1 MIREMAKRNNERLK
15 FPVVKGK
22 YLRHLSDRSS
32 LQDKAKMEDFV
43 QKMGWTTFAEMKA
56 FKSEQEQKYSEIVSQ
71 RSGMQERISYL
82 ESLLGVYK
90 EYEPYIKFHKEQW
103 AVTGWERKKYE
114 RKHMAELAYYNAH
127 CVHIKGMITESEKKI
142 IPRTWEKELASLQTS
157 LYKTQKLYAELVTK
171 LSAVEV
177 LEYNRRDLERMLG
190 NESHDKN
197 RNITR
202 SKNRN
207 DQSL

>member
-1 MIREMAKRNNERLK
+1 MRRQKTNLVVFLHFQHLRLSHLLFTSEIIEMIREMAKRNNERLK

-71 RSGMQERISYL
+71 RSGMQERIFYL

-142 IPRTWEKELASLQTS
+142 IPRTLGEGACFIADISL
-157 LYKTQKLYAELVTK
+157 
-171 LSAVEV
+171 
-177 LEYNRRDLERMLG
+177 
-190 NESHDKN
+190 
-197 RNITR
+197 
-202 SKNRN
+202 
-207 DQSL
+207 